1 MLDLREYDL
10 RQEVEGFTETD
21 IIQLV
26 GGFTLPILAMA
37 AVACVLSAQWLALVF
52 VICMIRLMWWGTG
65 QDPL

>member
-10 RQEVEGFTETD
+10 REPEGFAEAD

-26 GGFTLPILAMA
+26 GGFTLPILAIA
-37 AVACVLSAQWLALVF
+37 AIACVLSGQWLALIF
-52 VICMIRLMWWGTG
+52 VICMVRLMWWGTG